1 MKFKYGENVLLA
13 LLLLFLELIKRC
25 CPLAIEMVD
34 PLVIKIN
41 TEKLEVIPIIMLLD
55 EEKENRA
62 GQTIKLVEVSDSNPF
77 NREIYA
83 IEEEKQDKNNKKKIE
98 FKFDQKEFVG
108 HYGKYN
114 LVYGDITFNKTI
126 LIYTNDIILKNP
138 KKKYFL
144 TGIGVIIEKYDI
156 SSIFKDEINIIKYY
170 ETSTPNDILNLSRTN
185 YEIEGNDNN
194 KK

>member
-62 GQTIKLVEVSDSNPF
+62 EQTIKLEEVSDSNPF
-77 NREIYA
+77 DKEIYA
-83 IEEEKQDKNNKKKIE
+83 IEEEKQDKNNKKK
-98 FKFDQKEFVG
+98 K
-108 HYGKYN
+108 
-114 LVYGDITFNKTI
+114 
-126 LIYTNDIILKNP
+126 
-138 KKKYFL
+138 
-144 TGIGVIIEKYDI
+144 
-156 SSIFKDEINIIKYY
+156 
-170 ETSTPNDILNLSRTN
+170 LNLN
-185 YEIEGNDNN
+185 LI
-194 KK
+194 KKNL

>member
-62 GQTIKLVEVSDSNPF
+62 EQTIKLEEVSDSNPF
-77 NREIYA
+77 DKEIYA
-83 IEEEKQDKNNKKKIE
+83 IEEEKQDKNNKKK
-98 FKFDQKEFVG
+98 
-108 HYGKYN
+108 
-114 LVYGDITFNKTI
+114 
-126 LIYTNDIILKNP
+126 
-138 KKKYFL
+138 
-144 TGIGVIIEKYDI
+144 
-156 SSIFKDEINIIKYY
+156 
-170 ETSTPNDILNLSRTN
+170 LNLN
-185 YEIEGNDNN
+185 LI
-194 KK
+194 KKNL